1 MNAEYI
7 INITGKVNELFDG
20 LESEETCSAKILW
33 DERLHGVLEGIDI
46 LLDTL
51 DCDDVHAKV
60 LSEMLTIWN
69 ERVID
74 FWSAQIK

>member
-7 INITGKVNELFDG
+7 INITGKVNELFSK
-20 LESEETCSAKILW
+20 LESEETNKGKFLW

-51 DCDDVHAKV
+51 DPDDVHVKV
-60 LSEMLTIWN
+60 LSEMITIWN
-69 ERVID
+69 ERIID
-74 FWSAQIK
+74 FWNVQVK